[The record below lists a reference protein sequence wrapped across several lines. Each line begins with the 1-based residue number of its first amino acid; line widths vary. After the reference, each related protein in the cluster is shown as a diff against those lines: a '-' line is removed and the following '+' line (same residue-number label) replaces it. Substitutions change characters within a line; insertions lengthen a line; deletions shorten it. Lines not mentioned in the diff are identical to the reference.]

1 VGWRGAGGFAS
12 ATNACSIWF
21 GGLLL
26 FFAGLGEFLLG
37 NDFSFLV
44 FMGYG
49 AHILTFATTFVPSFN
64 AVAFYSDGDPN
75 KATAGF
81 AASFGTRLNPLNPL
95 SVLISATGYYPI
107 ALGILSLIFLLGALR
122 TNLIFVLIFVSAT
135 TIWFCGSCIVLHR
148 RRQSGHRG
156 YMSRCNRCR
165 VLCGGYL
172 RLVSLPGHD
181 HRYHGAPAP
190 ESTGLRSHERH
201 QAEEENGVKSGT
213 GECG

>member
-26 FFAGLGEFLLG
+26 FIAGLFEFILG

-75 KATAGF
+75 KATPAF
-81 AASFGTRLNPLNPL
+81 AASFGKRQPNLPTSSPLLTIAQAIIPSPWVFCPRSSCWVHCVPTWFSYSSS
-95 SVLISATGYYPI
+95 SVLQLA
-107 ALGILSLIFLLGALR
+107 
-122 TNLIFVLIFVSAT
+122 
-135 TIWFCGSCIVLHR
+135 
-148 RRQSGHRG
+148 
-156 YMSRCNRCR
+156 
-165 VLCGGYL
+165 
-172 RLVSLPGHD
+172 LVSRQLHSSTLLRVKRTLPLHV
-181 HRYHGAPAP
+181 
-190 ESTGLRSHERH
+190 SSERVRDSSP
-201 QAEEENGVKSGT
+201 QT
-213 GECG
+213 C

>member
-1 VGWRGAGGFAS
+1 MLTRSHTVGWRGAGGFAS

-26 FFAGLGEFLLG
+26 LIAGLLEFILG

-81 AASFGTRLNPLNPL
+81 AVSFGTKLTSQNLPPTEAIDR
-95 SVLISATGYYPI
+95 
-107 ALGILSLIFLLGALR
+107 SL
-122 TNLIFVLIFVSAT
+122 TSSCTQAT
-135 TIWFCGSCIVLHR
+135 TPS
-148 RRQSGHRG
+148 
-156 YMSRCNRCR
+156 
-165 VLCGGYL
+165 
-172 RLVSLPGHD
+172 P
-181 HRYHGAPAP
+181 
-190 ESTGLRSHERH
+190 
-201 QAEEENGVKSGT
+201 
-213 GECG
+213 